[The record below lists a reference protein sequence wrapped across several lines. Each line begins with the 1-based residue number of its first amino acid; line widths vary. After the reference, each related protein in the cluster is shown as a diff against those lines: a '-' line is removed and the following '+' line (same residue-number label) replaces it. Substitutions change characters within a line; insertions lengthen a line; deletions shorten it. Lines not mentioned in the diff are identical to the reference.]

1 MKQTFTCKLNGVD
14 TVASVLMESLHD
26 GGIVLLQGNLAAGK
40 TTLVQSLAKAL
51 HVKENVSSPT
61 FSVMQNYEN
70 RLFHYDIYQV
80 GTDGFLHQGLLEQLT
95 EDGIHVIE
103 WADEA
108 FIKMLDGVGLDYIIV
123 RIEPRGES
131 RYYEVE
137 YA

>member
-1 MKQTFTCKLNGVD
+1 MKQTFTCKLSGVD
-14 TVASVLMESLHD
+14 AVANVLVQSLHD

-40 TTLVQSLAKAL
+40 TTLVKSLAKAL
-51 HVKENVSSPT
+51 HVKQGVSSPT
-61 FSVMQNYEN
+61 FSVMQSYED

-80 GTDGFLHQGLLEQLT
+80 GTDGFLRQGLLEQLT
-95 EDGIHVIE
+95 EAGVHVVE

-108 FIKMLDGVGLDYIIV
+108 FKKMLDGVGLDYIIV
-123 RIEPRGES
+123 RIEPKGDA

>member
-14 TVASVLMESLHD
+14 TVASILMESLHD

-51 HVKENVSSPT
+51 HVKENISSPT
-61 FSVMQNYEN
+61 FSVMQNYED